1 MPVKSFVVFCF
12 DVEIGGQMNAA
23 TSFNDKDDI
32 QASFEGHCVWLCDY
46 II

>member
-32 QASFEGHCVWLCDY
+32 QVSRDIVYDY
-46 II
+46 VTT